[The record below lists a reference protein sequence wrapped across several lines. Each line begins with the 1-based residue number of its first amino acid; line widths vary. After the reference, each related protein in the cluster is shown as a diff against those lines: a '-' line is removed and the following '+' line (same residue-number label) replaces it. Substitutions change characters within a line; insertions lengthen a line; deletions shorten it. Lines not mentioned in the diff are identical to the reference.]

1 MVMTR
6 KHALTLAAAL
16 LWLAAPALAQVHPP
30 PEVGVAA
37 RQYAAQIDSARA
49 LVRAFMATHDV
60 VGLSVAVG
68 AGGELVWTEGF
79 GHADLENR
87 SPVTPATKFRIG
99 SIAKSLTSVA
109 IGQLYEAGRL
119 DLDAPVR
126 RYVPSFPEKRAPIT
140 TRQLAGHVA
149 GVRHYGD
156 GEFYSTTRY
165 PSLEAG
171 LAIFAEDTL
180 LFEPGTRYRY
190 STYGWNL
197 IAVIIEGASG
207 EDYLSYMREHVL
219 DPLGLRST
227 VADDP
232 EVVIP
237 WRSRFYERTEDG
249 TIVNAP
255 YVDNLYKLAG
265 GGYLSTAQDVARF
278 GCAMMRAVPLQR
290 ETVQLLWT
298 SQQTAD
304 GEVTGY
310 GIGWRVGLDREDRRV
325 VSHSGGSVGGRSMLL
340 IYPDHDVVV
349 VVTANTT
356 PLDYRGLPQQLADL
370 FLP

>member
-1 MVMTR
+1 MMMMKRSLSV
-6 KHALTLAAAL
+6 LAAV
-16 LWLAAPALAQVHPP
+16 LWLATPAVAQIHAPTT
-30 PEVGVAA
+30 VGVASS
-37 RQYAAQIDSARA
+37 RYATQIDSARA
-49 LVRAFMATHDV
+49 LVQAFMATHDV

-68 AGGELVWTEGF
+68 ALGELVWTEGF
-79 GHADLENR
+79 GYADQENR
-87 SPVTPATKFRIG
+87 SPVTPSTKFRVG

-119 DLDAPVR
+119 DLDAPVQ

-140 TRQLAGHVA
+140 TRQLAGHIA
-149 GVRHYGD
+149 GVRHYRE
-156 GEFYSTTRY
+156 GEFHNVMRY

-171 LAIFAEDTL
+171 LTIFADDTL
-180 LFEPGTRYRY
+180 LSEPGTRYRY

-197 IAVIIEGASG
+197 ISVIIEGASG
-207 EDYLSYMREHVL
+207 EDYRTYMREHVL
-219 DPLGLRST
+219 DPLGLHAT
-227 VADDP
+227 LADDP
-232 EVVIP
+232 RLVVP
-237 WRSRFYERTEDG
+237 WRSRFYERHDDG
-249 TIVNAP
+249 TVGNAP

-265 GGYLSTAQDVARF
+265 GGYLSTAQDLARF
-278 GCAMMRAVPLQR
+278 GCAMTRAVPLQR

-310 GIGWRVGLDREDRRV
+310 GIGWRVGLDHADRRV

-340 IYPDHDVVV
+340 VYPDDEVVV

-356 PLDYRGLPQQLADL
+356 PLDYRGLPQELADL

>member
-1 MVMTR
+1 MMMKRSLSV
-6 KHALTLAAAL
+6 LATV
-16 LWLAAPALAQVHPP
+16 LWLAAPAVAQVHPP
-30 PEVGVAA
+30 TAVGVASSG
-37 RQYAAQIDSARA
+37 YAAQIDSARA
-49 LVRAFMATHDV
+49 LVQAFMATQDV

-68 AGGELVWTEGF
+68 ARGELVWTEGF

-87 SPVTPATKFRIG
+87 SPVTPATKFRVG
-99 SIAKSLTSVA
+99 SIAKSLTAVA
-109 IGQLYEAGRL
+109 IGQLHEAGRL
-119 DLDAPVR
+119 DLDAPVQ
-126 RYVPSFPEKRAPIT
+126 RYVPSFPEKRAPVT
-140 TRQLAGHVA
+140 TRQLAGHI
-149 GVRHYGD
+149 GGIRHYRE
-156 GEFYSTTRY
+156 GEFHSTERY
-165 PSLEAG
+165 PSLEAALG
-171 LAIFAEDTL
+171 IFADDTL

-197 IAVIIEGASG
+197 ISVIIEGASG
-207 EDYLSYMREHVL
+207 EDYRTYMREHVL

-232 EVVIP
+232 QLLIP

-249 TIVNAP
+249 TIGNAP

-265 GGYLSTAQDVARF
+265 GGYLSTAQDLVRF
-278 GCAMMRAVPLQR
+278 GCAMTRAVPLRR

-298 SQQTAD
+298 SQQTDD

-310 GIGWRVGLDREDRRV
+310 GIGWRVGLDHADRRV

-340 IYPDHDVVV
+340 IYPDDEVVV